1 MSSNELFLKFQTTG
15 QSIEQLSKFIEQKED
30 VIEEKVKDIKLLNKI
45 EEFNKKYSKL
55 KGIKRFSIPIIGK
68 CNSGKSTF
76 LNFPIASKK
85 FIRNES

>member
-30 VIEEKVKDIKLLNKI
+30 VIDEKIKDIKILNKI

-55 KGIKRFSIPIIGK
+55 KGIKRFSIPKI
-68 CNSGKSTF
+68 
-76 LNFPIASKK
+76 
-85 FIRNES
+85 